1 MGGQD
6 ASFIYNEAP
15 RMPMHIAGLAIYDPS
30 TAKNGTVT
38 FKGIL
43 DHIRSRLA
51 LVPSYR
57 ERMVRVPFD
66 LDHPWWIV
74 DPEFDL
80 EFHVRHI
87 ALPYPGDWRQLC
99 IQAARLHARELDL
112 ERPLWEMYVI
122 EGLDNVEG
130 VPPGSFAVLTKT
142 HHAAIDGVSGAELT
156 AVINDFSPDAEA
168 PPATDL
174 PAGEP
179 LPSPYELI
187 VRAGINTA
195 TQPQRFAEFVQRNM
209 AAFPTLARPTFPP
222 APAPYQPPTAPRTR
236 FSGTVTAHRVIENRS
251 FDLDEVRGI
260 KSAVSGATINDAVLA
275 IVAGALR
282 RYLEAKNEL
291 PTDPL
296 VVMAPISIRSQEERG
311 AMGNRVSAMM
321 LPIPT
326 NVADPVERLR
336 IVHQTTQE
344 TKGMASAVPARTLT
358 DFNQFIPWALA
369 GLAARTAANFRLAE
383 TMAPAVNTVVTNVP
397 GPQVPLYMAGAK
409 LLKQFGMGPVTDGM
423 GIMHPV
429 FSYNGEIAISV
440 TACREMMPD
449 PAFYA
454 ECLQASFDDVAAATA
469 PPRKHKATAAT
480 KEKAPAKAADKATA
494 VNGDAG
500 RADKPDEP
508 AAGTKRAAAKRAAP
522 ATRKAAPTEAGPNT
536 GAEA

>member
-1 MGGQD
+1 MRQMGGQD

-30 TAKNGTVT
+30 TAKDGIVT

-43 DHIRSRLA
+43 DHIRSRID

-66 LDHPWWIV
+66 MDHPWWIV

-87 ALPYPGDWRQLC
+87 ALPHPGDWRQLC

-122 EGLDNVEG
+122 EGLDHVDG
-130 VPPGSFAVLTKT
+130 VPPGSFAVLSKT

-156 AVINDFSPDAEA
+156 AVINDFAPDAAPPPSPDAPSPEQ
-168 PPATDL
+168 
-174 PAGEP
+174 
-179 LPSPYELI
+179 LPSPYELMM
-187 VRAGINTA
+187 RAGVNNA
-195 TQPQRFAEFVQRNM
+195 TQPQRFAEFMQRAM
-209 AAFPTLARPTFPP
+209 PMLSVYPGAAPR
-222 APAPYQPPTAPRTR
+222 YQPPATAPRTR
-236 FSGTVTAHRVIENRS
+236 FSGTVTAHRVVENRS
-251 FDLDEVRGI
+251 FDLGEVRRI
-260 KSAVSGATINDAVLA
+260 KSAVPGATINDAVLA

-282 RYLEAKNEL
+282 RYLQSKDEL
-291 PTDPL
+291 PDEPL
-296 VVMAPISIRSQEERG
+296 VIMAPISIRSEEEKG
-311 AMGNRVSAMM
+311 AMGNRVSAMT

-326 NVADPVERLR
+326 DIADPLERLR
-336 IVHQTTQE
+336 VVHSTTQE
-344 TKGMASAVPARTLT
+344 TKEMAGAIPAKTLT

-369 GLAARTAANFRLAE
+369 GLAARTAASFKMAE

-397 GPQVPLYMAGAK
+397 GPQVPLYLAGAK

-423 GIMHPV
+423 GIIHPV

-454 ECLQASFDDVAAATA
+454 ECLQSSFDELAAATA
-469 PPRKHKATAAT
+469 APAARKTTARKRPTTAAS
-480 KEKAPAKAADKATA
+480 K
-494 VNGDAG
+494 G
-500 RADKPDEP
+500 R
-508 AAGTKRAAAKRAAP
+508 
-522 ATRKAAPTEAGPNT
+522 
-536 GAEA
+536 

>member
-43 DHIRSRLA
+43 DHIRSRMA

-66 LDHPWWIV
+66 LDHPWWVV

-87 ALPYPGDWRQLC
+87 ALPHPGDWRQLC

-112 ERPLWEMYVI
+112 DRPLWEMYVI

-156 AVINDFSPDAEA
+156 AVINDFTPDAEPPAVVDVA
-168 PPATDL
+168 PP
-174 PAGEP
+174 EP
-179 LPSPYELI
+179 LPSPYELMM
-187 VRAGINTA
+187 RAGVNNA
-195 TQPQRFAEFVQRNM
+195 TQPQRFAEFMERNM
-209 AAFPTLARPTFPP
+209 APFPTLPTMPTFSMAPPRFAPP
-222 APAPYQPPTAPRTR
+222 ASAPRTR

-251 FDLDEVRGI
+251 FDLAEVRRI
-260 KSAVSGATINDAVLA
+260 KAEVPGATVNDAVLA

-282 RYLEAKNEL
+282 RYLESKNEL
-291 PTDPL
+291 PAEPL
-296 VVMAPISIRSQEERG
+296 VVMAPISIRSEEERG

-336 IVHQTTQE
+336 IVHETTQE
-344 TKGMASAVPARTLT
+344 SKGMASAVPATTLT
-358 DFNQFIPWALA
+358 DFNEFIPWALA

-449 PAFYA
+449 PGFYA
-454 ECLQASFDDVAAATA
+454 ECLQASFDEAAAATPA
-469 PPRKHKATAAT
+469 ARNKPAASSPRKATARAKSAAAARRANPT
-480 KEKAPAKAADKATA
+480 KKRATA
-494 VNGDAG
+494 AKESSKG
-500 RADKPDEP
+500 
-508 AAGTKRAAAKRAAP
+508 GTR
-522 ATRKAAPTEAGPNT
+522 EASRPG
-536 GAEA
+536 

>member
-1 MGGQD
+1 MRQMGGQD

-30 TAKNGTVT
+30 TAPGGTVT

-43 DHIRSRLA
+43 DHIRSRIA

-66 LDHPWWIV
+66 MDHPWWIV

-87 ALPYPGDWRQLC
+87 ALPEPGDWRQLC

-122 EGLDNVEG
+122 EGLDHVEG

-156 AVINDFSPDAEA
+156 AVINDLTPDA
-168 PPATDL
+168 PPPPVPDG
-174 PAGEP
+174 PPPEQ
-179 LPSPYELI
+179 LPSPYELMM
-187 VRAGINTA
+187 RAGVNNA
-195 TQPQRFAEFVQRNM
+195 TQPQRFAEFMRRAM
-209 AAFPTLARPTFPP
+209 PTMPTMPTFPGAAPRLP
-222 APAPYQPPTAPRTR
+222 AQTAAPRTR

-251 FDLDEVRGI
+251 FDLGEVRRI
-260 KSAVSGATINDAVLA
+260 KAAVPGATINDAVLA
-275 IVAGALR
+275 VVAGALR
-282 RYLEAKNEL
+282 RYLESKDEL

-296 VVMAPISIRSQEERG
+296 VVMAPVSIRSEEEKG

-326 NVADPVERLR
+326 NIADPVERLR
-336 IVHQTTQE
+336 VVHATTQE
-344 TKGMASAVPARTLT
+344 TKGMAAAIPAGTLT

-369 GLAARTAANFRLAE
+369 GLAARTAASFRMAE
-383 TMAPAVNTVVTNVP
+383 TMAPAINTVVTNVP

-423 GIMHPV
+423 GIIHPV
-429 FSYNGEIAISV
+429 FSYNGEIAVSV

-454 ECLQASFDDVAAATA
+454 ECLQSSFDELAAATA
-469 PPRKHKATAAT
+469 
-480 KEKAPAKAADKATA
+480 APAARKTTA
-494 VNGDAG
+494 
-500 RADKPDEP
+500 R
-508 AAGTKRAAAKRAAP
+508 KR
-522 ATRKAAPTEAGPNT
+522 PTASASKES
-536 GAEA
+536 